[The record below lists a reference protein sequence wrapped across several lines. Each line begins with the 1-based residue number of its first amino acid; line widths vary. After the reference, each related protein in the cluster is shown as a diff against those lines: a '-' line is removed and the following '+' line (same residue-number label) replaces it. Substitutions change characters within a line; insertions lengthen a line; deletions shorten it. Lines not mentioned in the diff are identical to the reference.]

1 MQLVGPEPVRFITST
16 SNTSL
21 KLNSV
26 YEIVVIHFIHYI
38 VTFHISIIP
47 SRNQITTIRWQN
59 TQNVQVFWS
68 TTSLMIGTKIEKGK
82 YAVTSISI
90 PSGTRMHPNLESPMP
105 WLLEYRPSS
114 TFYEIVESM
123 ASSWD
128 SPFGWVW
135 WIETTIIVSESLF
148 RYCSKILFSNTLS
161 TRNTTKT
168 KNSQWVISK
177 RIANQRKTNI
187 LLFHT
192 KHKYLIG

>member
-21 KLNSV
+21 KLNSA
-26 YEIVVIHFIHYI
+26 YEIVVMHFIHCI

-59 TQNVQVFWS
+59 TQNVQVFLF

-135 WIETTIIVSESLF
+135 WIETTIIVSESVF
-148 RYCSKILFSNTLS
+148 WYFPKYCFLILYLL
-161 TRNTTKT
+161 
-168 KNSQWVISK
+168 VIPQK
-177 RIANQRKTNI
+177 PRIHNES
-187 LLFHT
+187 
-192 KHKYLIG
+192 

>member
-21 KLNSV
+21 KLNSA
-26 YEIVVIHFIHYI
+26 YEIAVMHFIHCI

-105 WLLEYRPSS
+105 WPLEYRPSS
-114 TFYEIVESM
+114 VFYEIVESM

-135 WIETTIIVSESLF
+135 CIETTIIVSESVF
-148 RYCSKILFSNTLS
+148 WYFPKYCFLILYLLVIPQKPRIHTESS
-161 TRNTTKT
+161 TKE
-168 KNSQWVISK
+168 
-177 RIANQRKTNI
+177 
-187 LLFHT
+187 
-192 KHKYLIG
+192 

>member
-114 TFYEIVESM
+114 AFYEIVESM

-192 KHKYLIG
+192 KYKYLIG